1 MSYYKIGVALGGGG
15 AKGLAHLGV
24 LQHLEEKEIKISCL
38 AGTSAGAIVCAL
50 YSFKVPL
57 KTIQEAISQL
67 RPAKITAFKIGELG
81 LFENQSLRDLLKEHL
96 PKNAKIEQS
105 HIPLTIHATD
115 LLTGRA
121 VTLSQGDLIE
131 AVMASCCVPGVY
143 LPVPWENWLLV
154 DGGLTENVPLSGLEY
169 LGAHLKIAVNLNG
182 QSEYEKPETIVEVLT
197 NSLDIAIDAQTRSQ
211 LKDADVC
218 LDLDLRDFS
227 RTNTKKSE
235 ILMGLGLEKAQ
246 EQIKSLTQLIFWY
259 RIQKLWK
266 MAKDLS
272 PIKWPQ
278 VLSFFQR
285 LK

>member
-24 LQHLEEKEIKISCL
+24 LQHLEEREIKISCL
-38 AGTSAGAIVCAL
+38 SGTSAGAIVATL
-50 YSFKVPL
+50 YSFRVPI
-57 KTIQEAISQL
+57 KTIKEAITQL
-67 RPAKITAFKIGELG
+67 RPAKITAIKIGELG
-81 LFENQSLRDLLKEHL
+81 LFENQSLRDVLKEHL
-96 PKNAKIEQS
+96 PKNAQIQQS

-121 VTLSQGDLIE
+121 VTLSQGDVIE

-143 LPVPWENWLLV
+143 LPVSWGNWLLV

-182 QSEYEKPETIVEVLT
+182 QSEYERPENIVEVLT

-211 LKDADVC
+211 LKNADVC
-218 LDLDLRDFS
+218 LDLDLREFS
-227 RTNTKKSE
+227 RTSTKKSE

-246 EQIKSLTQLIFWY
+246 GQIKSQTQLIFWY

-266 MAKDLS
+266 ITKDLS
-272 PIKWPQ
+272 PVKWPQ